1 MPGYLAVF
9 LVGVLLGGMIMG
21 VRVALSSYRD
31 DRDDW

>member
-1 MPGYLAVF
+1 MPGYLVVF
-9 LVGVLLGGMIMG
+9 LAGVLLGSVVMG